1 MGFAGF
7 LSKLGFI
14 KWATVQVGGYIP
26 EGSWIIAFV
35 IAVLINTYSHYVFAS
50 LTAHISAMF
59 VAFSAI
65 AISAGAP
72 PMLTLLM
79 IAFTSN
85 LCMSLTHYAAGPS
98 PVIFNTG
105 YVPQNTWWK
114 LGFFASV
121 INLIIFMGLGSVW
134 MKAIGMW

>member
-1 MGFAGF
+1 MLKVKRCLGYISLMGTLMGFAGF

-14 KWATVQVGGYIP
+14 KWATVLVGGYIP

-35 IAVLINTYSHYVFAS
+35 VSCTINTYPTMYSHL
-50 LTAHISAMF
+50 LTSHISAMF
-59 VAFSAI
+59 VAFSAM

-121 INLIIFMGLGSVW
+121 IN
-134 MKAIGMW
+134 